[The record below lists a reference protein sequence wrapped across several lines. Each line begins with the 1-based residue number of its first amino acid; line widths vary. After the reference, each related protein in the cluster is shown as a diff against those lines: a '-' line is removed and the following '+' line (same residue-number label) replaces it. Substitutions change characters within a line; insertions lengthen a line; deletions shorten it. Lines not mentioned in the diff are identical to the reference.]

1 MSSTVL
7 VLGNDGE
14 NVEWNEWVEEV
25 DSKVFELGG
34 ITEILWNY
42 GKEGLDEIPI
52 DAIELT
58 REVKESLIMF
68 SYNNETRRMNGSV
81 LKRFMK
87 DTSIKTMMKHDRRK

>member
-34 ITEILWNY
+34 EYKYVKNLKNII
-42 GKEGLDEIPI
+42 
-52 DAIELT
+52 
-58 REVKESLIMF
+58 RKESTE
-68 SYNNETRRMNGSV
+68 NV
-81 LKRFMK
+81 L
-87 DTSIKTMMKHDRRK
+87 